1 MQNKVIIAGCG
12 LSGMITALSLAYYGI
27 NSVIIEKKN
36 TKDLAFFNDLRTTAL
51 TSSTKNFLNEIN
63 IWSDIS
69 KISGNISDIY
79 VVDNKA
85 EDMLHF
91 KSPHVRD
98 ELQNKE
104 PMGYLVKNN
113 IFKKILFELV
123 LNNKLIQI
131 IDNIDY
137 KLKNNNDDGCE
148 IILADGRELLA
159 KLLIICDGFNSSLKQ
174 NYFSDIINKNY
185 SQYALTFLV
194 KHEKQHEETAV
205 EHFMPNGPFAIL
217 PLKDPHISSVV
228 WTIKNEMR
236 DVLLS
241 MSSEEF
247 TYIIQENFGNFLGR
261 ISMSGEIAAFP
272 LKACITKNY
281 FNKKIVL
288 IADSAHVIHPLAGQG
303 LNQGI
308 KDIKSLIINIL
319 EHDISNKTLVN
330 YEKERKKDNLI
341 MYEITDKLNMIFQLN
356 YPLFFA
362 SRQLGFKAIEKISPL
377 KNLLVSYAMGQ
388 R

>member
-27 NSVIIEKKN
+27 NSVIIERKN
-36 TKDLAFFNDLRTTAL
+36 TDDLAFFNDVRTTAL
-51 TSSTKNFLNEIN
+51 TATTKNFLNEIN

-69 KISGNISDIY
+69 KISGNINDIY

-85 EDMLHF
+85 EDMIHF

-98 ELQNKE
+98 ELQNGE
-104 PMGYLVKNN
+104 PMGYLVENN
-113 IFKKILFELV
+113 IFKKTLFELV
-123 LNNKLIQI
+123 SNNKLIRV

-159 KLLIICDGFNSSLKQ
+159 KLLIICDGFNSLLKQ
-174 NYFSDIINKNY
+174 NYFSNIINKNY

-194 KHEKQHEETAV
+194 KHEKQHDGTAV
-205 EHFMPNGPFAIL
+205 EHFMPSGPFAIL
-217 PLKDPHISSVV
+217 PLKDPHTSSVV
-228 WTIKNEMR
+228 WTIKYEMKN
-236 DVLLS
+236 VLVN

-247 TYIIQENFGNFLGR
+247 TYILQENFGNFLGR
-261 ISMSGEIAAFP
+261 VSVVSEIGAFP
-272 LKACITKNY
+272 LKACIAKNY
-281 FNKKIVL
+281 FNKKMML
-288 IADSAHVIHPLAGQG
+288 LADSAHVIHPLAGQG

-319 EHDISNKTLVN
+319 ERDISNETLVN
-330 YEKERKKDNLI
+330 YEKERKNDNLI
-341 MYEITDKLNMIFQLN
+341 MYEITDKLNMIFQLS
-356 YPLFFA
+356 YPVFFA